1 MWLEKNSKISKHGD
15 VYFALKCKH
24 YFYKLIFKYFVDSIF
39 LTSKYK
45 NFDFKL
51 NGNKLRQTYKFT
63 SLLKKIIAEK
73 STTTDMS
80 HMVGLSTLLL
90 IMECFRIDNM
100 WSLFREG
107 SCGPLIFQLP
117 NRVWNWNFS
126 FDKRWG
132 LVKWSCYWYV
142 FQNLKSNFWCLRN
155 WKMTSAISVTCKE
168 NLFVKVS
175 NRQYYPLL
183 AHLGVQKTLLVV
195 WLPSRVGY

>member
-24 YFYKLIFKYFVDSIF
+24 YFYKVIFKYFVDSIF

-45 NFDFKL
+45 NFAFKL
-51 NGNKLRQTYKFT
+51 NGNKSGQTYRFT
-63 SLLKKIIAEK
+63 SLLKNIIAEK

-80 HMVGLSTLLL
+80 HIVGLSTLLL

-100 WSLFREG
+100 WSLFREE

-126 FDKRWG
+126 FDKRWR
-132 LVKWSCYWYV
+132 LVKSSRYW
-142 FQNLKSNFWCLRN
+142 KWR
-155 WKMTSAISVTCKE
+155 
-168 NLFVKVS
+168 
-175 NRQYYPLL
+175 
-183 AHLGVQKTLLVV
+183 
-195 WLPSRVGY
+195 